1 MKEIRPKNPLE
12 EALDKLDLQA
22 TLVLL
27 TMLSQKALMLQ
38 QAEAKKATVS
48 KLLKP
53 DSQSLIGVA
62 KSPTSTAI
70 KLPIS
75 A

>member
-1 MKEIRPKNPLE
+1 MTPVLTKKNPLE

-38 QAEAKKATVS
+38 QAEAKKNTVA

-53 DSQSLIGVA
+53 D
-62 KSPTSTAI
+62 TAI
-70 KLPIS
+70 KLPS
-75 A
+75 TA

>member
-38 QAEAKKATVS
+38 QAEAKKNTVA
-48 KLLKP
+48 KLMKP
-53 DSQSLIGVA
+53 D
-62 KSPTSTAI
+62 TAI
-70 KLPIS
+70 KLPNGLQ
-75 A
+75 AL